1 MYVSPSFSTRRRA
14 MLKSPRLQAGFSLV
28 EVSIVAAILVI
39 AATIGIPAIK
49 GFLIEQRVPAVA
61 GELQRFMSR
70 TKVMGEGGGTVTP
83 YAGIATVKNLV
94 PSIRD
99 SSVLKVSGST
109 VTHKLGGSGAGSNGT
124 VTLAPASL
132 AGGALGNGFSLTL
145 TNVNDKACPI
155 LAGTMSPVSETM
167 TVNGNAAKT
176 LGANGEPGT
185 YNPVAA
191 QDFCV
196 SGDSNTFVFASR

>member
-1 MYVSPSFSTRRRA
+1 MHHTLSSRRRT
-14 MLKSPRLQAGFSLV
+14 LPKSPRSQAGFSLV

-39 AATIGIPAIK
+39 AASIGIPAIK

-61 GELQRFMSR
+61 SELQRFMSR

-83 YAGIATVKNLV
+83 YAAIDNAKNLA
-94 PSIRD
+94 PSVRD
-99 SSVLKVSGST
+99 SSVLKVSGNT
-109 VTHKLGGSGAGSNGT
+109 VAHKLGGSGTGSNGT

-132 AGGALGNGFSLTL
+132 AGGALGSGFALTL

-167 TVNGNAAKT
+167 TVNGTAAKS
-176 LGANGEPGT
+176 LGANGEPGV
-185 YNPVAA
+185 YNPVMA
-191 QDFCV
+191 QDLCA

>member
-1 MYVSPSFSTRRRA
+1 MPRSQPPFAYRRTLRP
-14 MLKSPRLQAGFSLV
+14 LLRKQAGFSLV

-70 TKVMGEGGGTVTP
+70 TKVIGEGGTTVTP
-83 YAGIATVKNLV
+83 YASIDNIKNLA
-94 PSIRD
+94 PSVRD

-109 VTHKLGGSGAGSNGT
+109 VAHKLGGNGTGSNGT
-124 VTLAPASL
+124 VTLTPASL
-132 AGGALGNGFSLTL
+132 AGGALGSGFALTL

-155 LAGTMSPVSETM
+155 LAGTMNPVSETM
-167 TVNGNAAKT
+167 TINGSAAKS
-176 LGANGEPGT
+176 LGANGASGA
-185 YNPVAA
+185 YNPVTA
-191 QDFCV
+191 QDLCIN
-196 SGDSNTFVFASR
+196 GDSNTFTFASR